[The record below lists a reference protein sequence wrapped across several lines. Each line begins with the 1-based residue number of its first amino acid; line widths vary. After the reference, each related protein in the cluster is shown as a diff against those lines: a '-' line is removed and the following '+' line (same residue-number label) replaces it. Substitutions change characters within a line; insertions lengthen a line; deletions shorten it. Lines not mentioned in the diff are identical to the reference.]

1 MAVYCEF
8 ISLIILRDS
17 IDKYFPG
24 GWTRFVIELPN
35 RSMATDGEVVRVG
48 FMNSIDSSIY
58 LDFLIDEGLQF
69 KQSGGREI
77 DDISDL
83 DQFNG
88 HLDKRSWLEF
98 GYRIFDERKYFCCW
112 LKGSSIET
120 LTNHLKVKRMFRIP
134 YSMTPHEFVNRYEFV
149 RAENGLDI
157 YTDIYT
163 DSERDFEF
171 YMPMGA
177 SIEEYYKKSKE
188 RRKKIEGIIQVRK
201 ERKEKSKKVDKPI
214 QKALDKRVEEKRLIE
229 QKKKLEKKRVAEKR
243 LIELKKEL
251 ERKRVAKKKAE
262 DELYAKVAKII
273 KKKTVIRDDPTK
285 VLETLTELA
294 FKTNDQIY
302 LDLIDE
308 FWQFN
313 YGLMF
318 NLMDD
323 GDSFYLT
330 VDPKEIIEQL
340 RAQPEDY
347 FEDESEMSDD
357 DKFNTFK
364 GMVESRFE
372 SDDSC
377 ELVKPVGKFVLTAYL
392 SDSRENKPLSNFNVW
407 SNSKQ
412 VDDYFMNSELFCS
425 EYGGKC
431 NYDDQTMRAYF
442 DKHYL
447 NN

>member
-1 MAVYCEF
+1 
-8 ISLIILRDS
+8 
-17 IDKYFPG
+17 
-24 GWTRFVIELPN
+24 
-35 RSMATDGEVVRVG
+35 
-48 FMNSIDSSIY
+48 MNSIDSSIY

-229 QKKKLEKKRVAEKR
+229 Q
-243 LIELKKEL
+243 KKEL

>member
-1 MAVYCEF
+1 MPVLCEF
-8 ISLIILRDS
+8 ISLIIRRDS

-69 KQSGGREI
+69 KQSGDREI

-88 HLDKRSWLEF
+88 HFDKRSWLEF

-177 SIEEYYKKSKE
+177 SIEEYYKK
-188 RRKKIEGIIQVRK
+188 
-201 ERKEKSKKVDKPI
+201 
-214 QKALDKRVEEKRLIE
+214 
-229 QKKKLEKKRVAEKR
+229 
-243 LIELKKEL
+243 
-251 ERKRVAKKKAE
+251 
-262 DELYAKVAKII
+262 
-273 KKKTVIRDDPTK
+273 
-285 VLETLTELA
+285 
-294 FKTNDQIY
+294 
-302 LDLIDE
+302 
-308 FWQFN
+308 
-313 YGLMF
+313 
-318 NLMDD
+318 
-323 GDSFYLT
+323 
-330 VDPKEIIEQL
+330 
-340 RAQPEDY
+340 
-347 FEDESEMSDD
+347 
-357 DKFNTFK
+357 
-364 GMVESRFE
+364 
-372 SDDSC
+372 
-377 ELVKPVGKFVLTAYL
+377 
-392 SDSRENKPLSNFNVW
+392 
-407 SNSKQ
+407 
-412 VDDYFMNSELFCS
+412 
-425 EYGGKC
+425 
-431 NYDDQTMRAYF
+431 
-442 DKHYL
+442 
-447 NN
+447 

>member
-229 QKKKLEKKRVAEKR
+229 QKKKLEKKRVAEK
-243 LIELKKEL
+243 
-251 ERKRVAKKKAE
+251 KAE

-330 VDPKEIIEQL
+330 VDPKEIIEEL

>member
-229 QKKKLEKKRVAEKR
+229 QKK
-243 LIELKKEL
+243 EL

>member
-1 MAVYCEF
+1 MPVLCEF
-8 ISLIILRDS
+8 ISLIIRRDS

-229 QKKKLEKKRVAEKR
+229 QKK
-243 LIELKKEL
+243 EL

>member
-8 ISLIILRDS
+8 ISLIIRRDS
-17 IDKYFPG
+17 IDKYFVG
-24 GWTRFVIELPN
+24 GWKRFVIELPN

-48 FMNSIDSSIY
+48 FMNPVDTNIY
-58 LDFLIDEGLQF
+58 LEFLKGEGLQF
-69 KQSGGREI
+69 RQSGDREI

-83 DQFNG
+83 DQFMG
-88 HLDKRSWLEF
+88 HRYERQWLEF
-98 GYRIFDERKYFCCW
+98 GDRVFNERTYFCCW
-112 LKGSSIET
+112 KKGSSIDT
-120 LTNHLKVKRMFRIP
+120 IAKP
-134 YSMTPHEFVNRYEFV
+134 SYAGSMMRHVSPEIFNERFSYL
-149 RAENGLDI
+149 RSENGLEI
-157 YTDIYT
+157 YSDTKYNT
-163 DSERDFEF
+163 RRENYLPEG
-171 YMPMGA
+171 M
-177 SIEEYYKKSKE
+177 SIEEHYEYYL
-188 RRKKIEGIIQVRK
+188 VWRK
-201 ERKEKSKKVDKPI
+201 ERENKRIKKNEKLVEAIDKELIEK
-214 QKALDKRVEEKRLIE
+214 QKAQELIEAEERKAFEKRLEEEMLI
-229 QKKKLEKKRVAEKR
+229 QRKKDQEFRQVQE
-243 LIELKKEL
+243 
-251 ERKRVAKKKAE
+251 KKAE
-262 DELYAKVAKII
+262 DKLYAKVAKII
-273 KKKTVIRDDPTK
+273 KKKTVNKDNPAK
-285 VLETLTELA
+285 VLETLVELA

-340 RAQPEDY
+340 KSQPEDY

-364 GMVESRFE
+364 GMIESRFE

-377 ELVKPVGKFVLTAYL
+377 EIVKPVGKFVLTAYL

-412 VDDYFMNSELFCS
+412 VDDYFMNSALFCS

-431 NYDDQTMRAYF
+431 NYDDQKMRAYF
-442 DKHYL
+442 DNHYL
-447 NN
+447 NNFNIN